1 MPSVTEHYHL
11 YAIWLFSSVMNVL
24 MVWCINAIQH
34 QYIIKC
40 TC

>member
-11 YAIWLFSSVMNVL
+11 YAIWLFISVMNVY

-34 QYIIKC
+34 QYIIKS